1 MPDMRDRGRWTEKR
15 IVSAVMVSN
24 EMFEAARLGDQAAIV
39 GLLQKAQPDIRR
51 YARATCRTSADAED
65 AAQEALW
72 LLFRHVG
79 TIRTLAAF
87 SGWLFRVVQRECLRL
102 ARRAGLTSAIDE
114 AGTEA
119 RLFERPEAELRIDVA
134 AAFEALPPQYRDVAL
149 MRDCREMTIEE
160 IAAALAISRQA
171 VKARLHRA
179 RLLMRE
185 YLVG

>member
-1 MPDMRDRGRWTEKR
+1 
-15 IVSAVMVSN
+15 MVSN
-24 EMFEAARLGDQAAIV
+24 EMFEAARLGDQAAIA

-51 YARATCRTSADAED
+51 YARARCSTSADAED

-79 TIRTLAAF
+79 TIRTLAAL

-102 ARRAGLTSAIDE
+102 ARRAGLTSSIDE
-114 AGTEA
+114 ATTEA
-119 RLFERPEAELRIDVA
+119 NLLERPDVELRTDVA
-134 AAFEALPPQYRDVAL
+134 AAFEALPRQYRDVAL